1 MNIQDELLKADHY
14 FNNNKLRE
22 AFNSYIQIS
31 ETILYRIKD
40 ETNIIESNEILSRPI
55 NTKFILDSLSH
66 CHKQIQNLLIEKE
79 FEQGQVKDDQVA
91 NKYQNEH
98 SQFSEI
104 LIPFSPLYK
113 LITINKQAY
122 EVAKERIQAAK
133 RQNSEFSIEA
143 WRRLAEDFRLQRKNW
158 EDVTKQISSAS
169 KISMMSIDVALFAK
183 NLTQLD
189 SMLFQ
194 KVELQSPIKF
204 LSNNA
209 QSNYALACAH
219 FQLYITSVVTHC
231 IITAGY
237 HPHPTHLQRAH
248 TIQYFI
254 RLAHHLL
261 IQYRNFNSFS
271 AVIQALNS
279 PQVKRLNQVWDLVP
293 QKYCD
298 RLNEYL
304 KLTSEQDRYH
314 FYFMELNQ
322 RIEHCQYFGSALLVI
337 PWMHPHFTDGQ
348 SIYSNHGS
356 NSASDPSE
364 ITLSEYALLFCKPFQ
379 SGRAS
384 PTMSIGGMSSS
395 TNFSRFRSSRMAAD
409 IESHLPPLKLPSN
422 LSSLGEQ
429 NIQISHWILTR
440 VKPTQAQLWE
450 LSHKV
455 QSASPED
462 LRKELPLP
470 NTNPEPHSDSL
481 SSSFSLDLDVS
492 NAEIFTGDGK
502 SPDLSSISGES
513 LGADDNIL
521 EDLGDEA
528 KIESDSN
535 QDNQNL
541 AKSFL
546 DLRNTPSPIPPP
558 AIDGYSFLNQE
569 NPWQAEKPNSNINNY
584 TNGDVNERSL
594 SCSDSLKFETFS
606 QRESNSSPQDF
617 KRASPISSPSL
628 GSSYFHANNLNQLS
642 AFFQNKK
649 ESSNHENPLKSEPVI
664 ASNELKGSNDDQN
677 EKDHLGTSKKESSQD
692 QNLSAFVQDFESIY
706 NHDEQPS
713 QDKQLENGNVVNAE
727 NNDNHID
734 LPSTTF
740 DENKGEVVDQL
751 NQEAKQEEGAE
762 IENEMHQKKSTTA
775 NQIAELENEKKNE
788 TPSKELINGISAEQH
803 PELLDNSCSLDEAC
817 DENLHVDPAAKNEG
831 GSSIDIDKEHLVNE
845 NLQQYEAKEAEKE
858 VLETAEPSE
867 NIEHYSK
874 PNGDTEHKQNGFRD
888 SKSQIED
895 QLQNKAYSEEAQ
907 QSSILESSKA
917 ESSDGKDNLQN
928 HTKSQVNGSD
938 HSISIIDNAEEKEAS
953 QNEDDLMEQ
962 GLLSTRKSST
972 EEKSSS
978 SKIGFKFNP
987 KAQTFVPK
995 STNNN
1000 SFTKSDTSDIL
1011 ESPKIQ
1017 PVNKNILE
1025 LEHSTSDD
1033 ISKAFPIPSN
1043 NQDELDKY
1051 ISNNP
1056 YVQTYP
1062 TVVTVNQAPQF
1073 NGNSERETQSELA
1086 PEQQKF
1092 ASTLSLLK
1100 KSNRNLA
1107 APPPN
1112 SDLNDQN
1119 DKDIVSDLVVKLIN
1133 PELLSTNQDSQSST
1147 EPKSS
1152 KLPSTLS
1159 SLKKK
1164 SPIFSSDPL
1173 SNNLENSQQQSPNQ
1187 HVTHKSEQSLPNST
1201 EITKKDQN
1209 EDNENPQIV
1218 RKSLSSLPSKNS
1230 TSTDTKLNDSV
1241 TNNNNG
1247 NDNNLSLN
1255 MSSIYNYDNLVPS
1268 NVKQIYSLVS
1278 SNLKSPTS
1286 HIDDEFNDALKQS
1299 DELNNNDNSF
1309 IESSASDNPL
1319 NGPIEYD
1326 NEVIEPASNDTN
1338 QSNLTNDQ
1346 STGNPDINNSEL
1358 DRAIES
1364 PKLDDSMENTPDLV
1378 GITPIH
1384 SPESGSVRSQSDT
1397 LVTPR
1402 LELDSISAP
1411 FQDFN
1416 RPNKSTNLPQ
1426 SVNHHHH
1433 HRANKAPFK
1442 WDEDFEGTE
1451 SLNSISPR
1459 SERFDINATQPQAT
1473 PLGPRINEDDTI
1485 EYFSFQAYK
1494 AGANPIQKIFK
1505 FGLRNPKP
1513 SNIQQFKS
1521 QTDNLNQVFVPYHH
1535 LGFNPNLHN
1544 NAFNNP
1550 NGVDYSGQIRNGYD
1564 RSAQPQLMHEYSY
1577 KNKSQKA

>member
-1 MNIQDELLKADHY
+1 
-14 FNNNKLRE
+14 
-22 AFNSYIQIS
+22 
-31 ETILYRIKD
+31 
-40 ETNIIESNEILSRPI
+40 
-55 NTKFILDSLSH
+55 
-66 CHKQIQNLLIEKE
+66 
-79 FEQGQVKDDQVA
+79 
-91 NKYQNEH
+91 
-98 SQFSEI
+98 
-104 LIPFSPLYK
+104 
-113 LITINKQAY
+113 
-122 EVAKERIQAAK
+122 
-133 RQNSEFSIEA
+133 
-143 WRRLAEDFRLQRKNW
+143 
-158 EDVTKQISSAS
+158 
-169 KISMMSIDVALFAK
+169 MMSIDVALFAK

-194 KVELQSPIKF
+194 KVELQNPIKF

-293 QKYCD
+293 QKYRD

-364 ITLSEYALLFCKPFQ
+364 ITLSEYGSSKLNSIIELLKHCYSANHFQ
-379 SGRAS
+379 SGRVS

-422 LSSLGEQ
+422 LSTLGEQ

-455 QSASPED
+455 QSASPDD
-462 LRKELPLP
+462 LKKENPLP
-470 NTNPEPHSDSL
+470 DTNPEPHSNSL

-492 NAEIFTGDGK
+492 NAEIFTGDGN

-513 LGADDNIL
+513 LGANDDIL

-535 QDNQNL
+535 QDDQNL

-569 NPWQAEKPNSNINNY
+569 NPWQAEKPKSNVNNY
-584 TNGDVNERSL
+584 TNGDANERSL

-606 QRESNSSPQDF
+606 QREGNSSPQDF

-649 ESSNHENPLKSEPVI
+649 EPSNHGGSPKSEPAIV
-664 ASNELKGSNDDQN
+664 SNDLQGSNDDQN
-677 EKDHLGTSKKESSQD
+677 EKVNISISKKESSQD

-706 NHDEQPS
+706 NHGEQLS
-713 QDKQLENGNVVNAE
+713 QDKQVESENILDAG

-734 LPSTTF
+734 LPHTTANELLQSHTTSVSHVSPEIKHLT
-740 DENKGEVVDQL
+740 DTNNDKDGDVEQL
-751 NQEAKQEEGAE
+751 DLEANQEEAGKAE
-762 IENEMHQKKSTTA
+762 HEISQKKSTSDD
-775 NQIAELENEKKNE
+775 QITELENDKKNE
-788 TPSKELINGISAEQH
+788 KSSKELINGTSAEQH
-803 PELLDNSCSLDEAC
+803 SKSLDNGYSLNEAGNE
-817 DENLHVDPAAKNEG
+817 DLRADIVTKSASSSSVDVDKVQTASENP
-831 GSSIDIDKEHLVNE
+831 
-845 NLQQYEAKEAEKE
+845 QQYEAKKAGQES
-858 VLETAEPSE
+858 LEISE
-867 NIEHYSK
+867 QSEDAEHYSK
-874 PNGDTEHKQNGFRD
+874 PNGDFEHKQNGFKD

-895 QLQNKAYSEEAQ
+895 QLQNKAHSEELQ
-907 QSSILESSKA
+907 QPLILESSKA
-917 ESSDGKDNLQN
+917 ESNSDKDDLQN
-928 HTKSQVNGSD
+928 HNKSQVNGSG
-938 HSISIIDNAEEKEAS
+938 HSTSILENAEENQLS

-962 GLLSTRKSST
+962 GLLSTKIAST
-972 EEKSSS
+972 EEKSPS
-978 SKIGFKFNP
+978 SKAGFKFNP
-987 KAQTFVPK
+987 KAQSFVPK

-1011 ESPKIQ
+1011 ESPKAQ

-1025 LEHSTSDD
+1025 LQHSTLEDL
-1033 ISKAFPIPSN
+1033 SKAFPIPSN

-1062 TVVTVNQAPQF
+1062 SVVTVNQTPQF
-1073 NGNSERETQSELA
+1073 NGKSERDTQSELA

-1107 APPPN
+1107 APSST

-1133 PELLSTNQDSQSST
+1133 PELLSANQGNI
-1147 EPKSS
+1147 
-1152 KLPSTLS
+1152 
-1159 SLKKK
+1159 
-1164 SPIFSSDPL
+1164 IFC
-1173 SNNLENSQQQSPNQ
+1173 
-1187 HVTHKSEQSLPNST
+1187 
-1201 EITKKDQN
+1201 
-1209 EDNENPQIV
+1209 
-1218 RKSLSSLPSKNS
+1218 
-1230 TSTDTKLNDSV
+1230 
-1241 TNNNNG
+1241 
-1247 NDNNLSLN
+1247 
-1255 MSSIYNYDNLVPS
+1255 
-1268 NVKQIYSLVS
+1268 
-1278 SNLKSPTS
+1278 
-1286 HIDDEFNDALKQS
+1286 
-1299 DELNNNDNSF
+1299 
-1309 IESSASDNPL
+1309 
-1319 NGPIEYD
+1319 
-1326 NEVIEPASNDTN
+1326 
-1338 QSNLTNDQ
+1338 
-1346 STGNPDINNSEL
+1346 
-1358 DRAIES
+1358 
-1364 PKLDDSMENTPDLV
+1364 
-1378 GITPIH
+1378 
-1384 SPESGSVRSQSDT
+1384 
-1397 LVTPR
+1397 
-1402 LELDSISAP
+1402 
-1411 FQDFN
+1411 
-1416 RPNKSTNLPQ
+1416 
-1426 SVNHHHH
+1426 
-1433 HRANKAPFK
+1433 
-1442 WDEDFEGTE
+1442 
-1451 SLNSISPR
+1451 
-1459 SERFDINATQPQAT
+1459 
-1473 PLGPRINEDDTI
+1473 
-1485 EYFSFQAYK
+1485 
-1494 AGANPIQKIFK
+1494 
-1505 FGLRNPKP
+1505 
-1513 SNIQQFKS
+1513 
-1521 QTDNLNQVFVPYHH
+1521 
-1535 LGFNPNLHN
+1535 
-1544 NAFNNP
+1544 
-1550 NGVDYSGQIRNGYD
+1550 
-1564 RSAQPQLMHEYSY
+1564 
-1577 KNKSQKA
+1577 